1 MPLKRIPA
9 DEEIEMMAAAVRPL
23 MKRGETIRPF
33 LRRNH
38 ETLLALVRDESWATL
53 ALVLN
58 KIGITYSTGKPWTAR
73 ALSHEFLHA
82 TAPLKGYGDRR
93 KHNAIVA
100 DFPAIASTPAQA
112 DSNHYS
118 RSERGSASPHLT
130 AVRDVTGTM
139 GVTTSPAP
147 KFKPF
152 SLKPYEAPREPT
164 PGEIEESEAI
174 RIRMFGP

>member
-9 DEEIEMMAAAVRPL
+9 DEEIEMMAAAMRPL

-33 LRRNH
+33 LRRNQ
-38 ETLLALVRDESWATL
+38 ERLLALVRDESWATL

-58 KIGITYSTGKPWTAR
+58 EIGITYSTGKPWTAR

-100 DFPAIASTPAQA
+100 NFPAIASAPAQA
-112 DSNHYS
+112 DSNPHS
-118 RSERGSASPHLT
+118 RSERGSASAHLA

-139 GVTTSPAP
+139 EATTTPAP

-152 SLKPYEAPREPT
+152 SLKPYESPREPT